1 MVSQDKRLLP
11 LPAVERSLERPLGDF
26 SQTKPYGAAS
36 EPTHLRDYLFIVL
49 KRKWLILTLVVVVT
63 SLVTI
68 QMYRQPSIYQATAM
82 IHIDTKTKSV
92 LQTGQ
97 GGVVINTGGDRDPA
111 YWNTQLKLLEN
122 PALARQVILTLDL
135 HKDPAF
141 FGPPGQTSIGSSIR
155 RLFYG
160 EQQA

>member
-82 IHIDTKTKSV
+82 IQIEPKKESI
-92 LQTGQ
+92 LKTGQ
-97 GGVVINTGGDRDPA
+97 GVVINTGGEKDPA
-111 YWNTQLKLLEN
+111 YWNT
-122 PALARQVILTLDL
+122 
-135 HKDPAF
+135 
-141 FGPPGQTSIGSSIR
+141 
-155 RLFYG
+155 
-160 EQQA
+160 